1 MDALSL
7 KSFSCETERLCLRP
21 LAEGDEALFHAI
33 YTDPEIMCFIAPPL
47 TEKEAAGR
55 FRKMVR
61 RQLEANV
68 EGKFLVILIRETH
81 KAIGIC
87 GTSDYD
93 AKTGALEVGLVLTH
107 EGRKQGFAREALA
120 ALMESVFAAAQIQEL
135 CVRFSP
141 ENVAAEK
148 LASSVGFS
156 PRTSL
161 PADERDSSRCYWSV
175 QRLLRRTTKS
185 FQ

>member
-1 MDALSL
+1 MDAPNV
-7 KSFSCETERLCLRP
+7 KSFSCETERLRLRP
-21 LAEGDEALFHAI
+21 LAEGDEALFHAL
-33 YTDPEIMCFIAPPL
+33 YTDPEVMRFIGTPL

-55 FRKMVR
+55 FRKIVR
-61 RQLEANV
+61 RQLEATA
-68 EGKFLVILIRETH
+68 EGKYLVILARETH

-120 ALMESVFAAAQIQEL
+120 ALMENIFAASEIQEL
-135 CVRFSP
+135 CVRFAP
-141 ENVAAEK
+141 ENTAAET

-156 PRTSL
+156 SCTGRH
-161 PADERDSSRCYWSV
+161 ANDRDSSRRYWSA
-175 QRLLRRTTKS
+175 QRPLRCPSKS

>member
-1 MDALSL
+1 M
-7 KSFSCETERLCLRP
+7 KSFSCETERLLLRP
-21 LAEGDEALFHAI
+21 LAEGDEAFFHAI
-33 YTDPEIMCFIAPPL
+33 YTDPEIMRFIGTPL
-47 TEKEAAGR
+47 TETQAAGR
-55 FRKMVR
+55 FRKIVR
-61 RQLEANV
+61 RQLEATA
-68 EGKFLVILIRETH
+68 EGKYLVILVRETH

-120 ALMESVFAAAQIQEL
+120 ALVENVFLASRIQEL

-141 ENVAAEK
+141 ENVAAQK
-148 LASSVGFS
+148 LASSVGFL
-156 PRTSL
+156 PCTSV
-161 PADERDSSRCYWSV
+161 PSDGRDSSRCYWSA
-175 QRLLRRTTKS
+175 QRQPQCPTRS